1 MEEKDYLEE
10 DSIIKERQVENEI
23 EQKIIDLNIKAQE
36 LEIKI
41 DQIEDKAFQ
50 ECNEDLLDEEYYQL
64 KSEYKQIIKERKA
77 LKKELNSQDNSYL
90 NKVSVWVI
98 IYGVISL
105 IVSFPLIAGNLW
117 LDFANM
123 LISLLSGAF
132 SGLSSDDFI
141 YKVVVFL
148 IIFSL
153 PLLIN
158 MITWMVHINL
168 IKSKEDKKTFS
179 IFWIIQGVMSLGM
192 IIYMCFQL
200 YGA

>member
-1 MEEKDYLEE
+1 M
-10 DSIIKERQVENEI
+10 
-23 EQKIIDLNIKAQE
+23 
-36 LEIKI
+36 
-41 DQIEDKAFQ
+41 
-50 ECNEDLLDEEYYQL
+50 
-64 KSEYKQIIKERKA
+64 
-77 LKKELNSQDNSYL
+77 
-90 NKVSVWVI
+90 WVI

>member
-1 MEEKDYLEE
+1 MEEKDYIEE
-10 DSIIKERQVENEI
+10 DSIISEKPIDNEI
-23 EQKIIDLNIKAQE
+23 EQKLFDLNIKAQE
-36 LEIKI
+36 LEFKI
-41 DQIEDKAFQ
+41 DQIEDRAFKENNQ
-50 ECNEDLLDEEYYQL
+50 DLLDEEYNKL
-64 KSEYKQIIKERKA
+64 KLEYKKINKERKE
-77 LKKELNSQDNSYL
+77 LKKQLNSMDNSYF

-98 IYGVISL
+98 IYGIISVVI
-105 IVSFPLIAGNLW
+105 SFPLIAGNLW
-117 LDFANM
+117 LGFSNL
-123 LISLLSGAF
+123 LIDLLSGAF
-132 SGLSSDDFI
+132 NGLSSNDFI

-168 IKSKEDKKTFS
+168 IKTKEDNKTFCV
-179 IFWIIQGVMSLGM
+179 FWILQGLMSLGM

>member
-10 DSIIKERQVENEI
+10 ESIIKEKPIENEI
-23 EQKIIDLNIKAQE
+23 EQKILDLNIKAQE

-41 DQIEDKAFQ
+41 DQIEDKALQ
-50 ECNEDLLDEEYYQL
+50 EHNDDLLDDEYYQL
-64 KSEYKQIIKERKA
+64 KNEYKRIIKERKE
-77 LKKELNSQDNSYL
+77 LKKELNSQDNSFL

-105 IVSFPLIAGNLW
+105 IISFPLIAGNLW
-117 LDFANM
+117 LEFANV
-123 LISLLSGAF
+123 LISLLSESF

-141 YKVVVFL
+141 YKIVVFL

-168 IKSKEDKKTFS
+168 IKSKEDNKTFCV
-179 IFWIIQGVMSLGM
+179 FWILQGLMSLGM